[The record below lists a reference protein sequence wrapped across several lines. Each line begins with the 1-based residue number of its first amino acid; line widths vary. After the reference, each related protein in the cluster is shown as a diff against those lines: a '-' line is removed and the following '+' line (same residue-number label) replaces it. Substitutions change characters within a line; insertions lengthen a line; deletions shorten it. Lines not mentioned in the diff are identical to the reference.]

1 MQAQFNT
8 TVRSFLT
15 PIVSFLDDP
24 GVSEIMIN
32 SYREIWIERDGRVQP
47 TDVQFDSSD
56 ALMSAVNN
64 ISQFVQRRIDD
75 EHPTMDARLP
85 DGSRIH
91 VILPPCA
98 RKGICISIR
107 KFAKEALT
115 TDRLLAYG
123 SIDEACLH
131 LIQTAVA
138 LKKNIMVS
146 GGTGSG
152 KTSLLNALSSLIPNS
167 DRIIVIEDS
176 AELQLQ
182 QEHVLLLEARMAD
195 RFGKGEVSIR
205 DLLHSTL
212 RLRPDRIIIGE
223 IRGGEA
229 LDLLQAMNTGH
240 GGSMGTIHANT
251 PVDALSRLETLA
263 LYAGVDLPLRV
274 IRAQVAGAIDL
285 VVQTARYSDGSR
297 KISHISEVLP
307 LDAQG
312 NYQTADIFYFQREG
326 LDRREQIVGRHR
338 ASGRRPGFMEEVA
351 QSGLTLPEHLFEA
364 HTDET
369 LSA

>member
-1 MQAQFNT
+1 MQQQFNT

-15 PIVSFLDDP
+15 PILPYLDDP
-24 GVSEIMIN
+24 DVSEIMIN
-32 SYREIWIERDGRVQP
+32 NHEEIWIERSGRVQP
-47 TDVQFDSSD
+47 TEAHFDSSD

-75 EHPTMDARLP
+75 AHPTMDARLP

-115 TDRLLAYG
+115 TERLLSFG
-123 SIDEACLH
+123 SLDQSCLT

-152 KTSLLNALSSLIPNS
+152 KTSLLNALSSLIANS
-167 DRIIVIEDS
+167 ERIVVIEDS

-182 QEHVLLLEARMAD
+182 QDHVLLLEARMAD
-195 RFGKGEVSIR
+195 RFGKGAVTIR

-251 PVDALSRLETLA
+251 PMDALSRLETLA

-274 IRAQVAGAIDL
+274 IRAQVAAAIEL

-307 LDAQG
+307 LDGDG
-312 NYQTADIFYFQREG
+312 NYQTADIFYYKREG
-326 LDRREQIVGRHR
+326 IDAHQRILGHHEATGL
-338 ASGRRPGFMEEVA
+338 RPSFLAEAA
-351 QSGLTLPEHLFEA
+351 QSEHALPASLFGNG
-364 HTDET
+364 
-369 LSA
+369 